1 MMARRWLRRGAYI
14 LLGTLLIVLVAL
26 VVLLSRVRVE
36 LTEHGVHRRLIVPVV
51 GATSVALPIYSGTGD
66 RVAIPGFLD
75 GPVVRR
81 DGAGGWTARWF
92 CIDRAE
98 SLTGRGAELRIAC
111 GGRTYAFPLDDVAIP
126 NAVAPM
132 PGRVLAISDIEG
144 NARFLE
150 AALRRLGVVDT
161 AGAWAL
167 GRGHLVV
174 LGDSVDRGRDVFAVL
189 WRLHG
194 LSAQAATAGGAV
206 HVVLG
211 NHEQYVLRSN
221 ISRAHPEHLYALNT
235 MGGYAAAFAEDTVI
249 GGWLRRQPVALK
261 LGDILFVHGGI
272 SPEVARSGLGVAGLN
287 AASSDYW
294 AQASGRRT
302 PADATLDA
310 VFGMAG
316 VTQYRGY
323 LMPLEDQ
330 YPLATQAQVDAA
342 LETYSATTVVVAHT
356 PVPRVTPLFNARVM
370 AINVNDDSARPEVL
384 AFVSGKPE
392 ILALGEPRRLGDAGG
407 ATLRGFSLLDARD
420 RRLLADMYR
429 HARRLS
435 ELPHPY

>member
-1 MMARRWLRRGAYI
+1 MARRWLKRGAY
-14 LLGTLLIVLVAL
+14 TLVGALMIVLVAL
-26 VVLLSRVRVE
+26 VVLLSRAGIE
-36 LTEHGVHRRLIVPVV
+36 LTEHGVHRRLVVPTI
-51 GATSVALPIYSGTGD
+51 GTTSIALPIYSGTGD
-66 RVAIPGFLD
+66 RVAMPGFLD

-81 DGAGGWTARWF
+81 DGTGGWTARWF

-98 SLTGRGAELRIAC
+98 TLAGRGATLRIEC
-111 GGRTYAFPLDDVAIP
+111 GGRTYAFSLDDVAVP
-126 NAVAPM
+126 PAVAPM
-132 PGRVLAISDIEG
+132 PERVLAISDIEG

-150 AALRRLGVVDT
+150 AALRKSGVVDT
-161 AGAWAL
+161 AGEWAL

-189 WRLHG
+189 WRLRD
-194 LSAQAATAGGAV
+194 LSAQASAAGGAV

-221 ISRAHPEHLYALNT
+221 ISRAHPEHLYALNA

-261 LGDILFVHGGI
+261 LGDVLFVHGGI
-272 SPEVARSGLGVAGLN
+272 SPEVARSGLDVPALN
-287 AASSDYW
+287 AASADYW
-294 AQASGRRT
+294 ASTPGHVRT
-302 PADATLDA
+302 GAALDA

-323 LMPLEDQ
+323 LMPLEDG
-330 YPLATQAQVDAA
+330 YPIASQAQVDDA
-342 LETYSATTVVVAHT
+342 LKAYGASAIVVAHT
-356 PVPRVTPLFNARVM
+356 PVPRVTRLFEGRVL
-370 AINVNDDSARPEVL
+370 AIDVNDDGAQPEVL
-384 AFVSGKPE
+384 AFASGKPE
-392 ILALGEPRRLGDAGG
+392 ILDLGEPRRLRDAGG
-407 ATLRGFSLLDARD
+407 TSCREFSLLNAGD

-435 ELPHPY
+435 ALPHPY